1 MGERRSYRIEF
12 QSLIAITR
20 ATPQGSSRMEGR
32 YVNCMGSLDF
42 REMASLINY
51 SRTTTIDL
59 EPLKAASG
67 RWAFHRGE
75 HRVHTSVYPFGV
87 LYLQSTATLDDMKT
101 AIKAVDNLRNTDILY
116 PPSLRRP
123 TEFTG
128 IFAKAKGR
136 WTTREYLVSFIK
148 DELDTYLKR
157 LAALAPQFYIDPR
170 VETPSGVPIKIPNP
184 LLSFLRDP
192 DSTSSPLSGK
202 LAILLA
208 EPGQG
213 KTYTSRYLVSTLARS
228 ASTTLPLMVDSSQWH
243 TLSVE
248 HQKSLPKTIA
258 HSFDHF
264 DATIGWL
271 HGHEEEFLQATL
283 KADIFRIV
291 FDGFDEYI
299 LHNRGAVRP
308 IEVLEALEQLAS
320 QTGARIVITSRTAF
334 WETNIPEAELQG
346 FLERSRSLIYLL
358 QPFNLE
364 QAKHYFSDRLKN
376 KRQADYAT
384 ETYRVLSQDSRS
396 LVGRG
401 FVLSLLADLAERT
414 VGPVE
419 AYGGEKYPLLWL
431 MGALCEREVLR
442 QQLPFTSAEQIQILR
457 TLAIEGATGAV
468 SNTEL
473 LELTIMEVRP
483 TLDAT
488 SVASAIEKLKS
499 HPLVEYKKHEAVWA
513 FRQEQIRIMLIA
525 EEMIKWLPAQVDGF
539 MQKATLDAAAR
550 QDVGSAIVDLLH
562 KEYPADVALEHL
574 SKICQAL
581 SSPLAASLPRTKDGR
596 RLAATIALI
605 AVDRLIPSGS
615 SHLDRAAFLLQI
627 CGGTVVEALDFSGT
641 IARCDLRGVVFKRC
655 RFEHST
661 WANCKF
667 DSKTTFTECEFLGG
681 NPPVHCEGLG
691 SALLDECTLDPEAEA
706 MINGVRVKE
715 NRKKYS
721 VDELK
726 SDVSSVLGKF
736 VIKGGVGLKTIN
748 ELHLNR
754 GTIGTSRHRDQI
766 MEELVST
773 ILESHKISGGI
784 VGYNIRAEAVEAVKF
799 YAANNV
805 FTGPIRE
812 AFDRLRLRLSLS

>member
-1 MGERRSYRIEF
+1 
-12 QSLIAITR
+12 
-20 ATPQGSSRMEGR
+20 
-32 YVNCMGSLDF
+32 MGSLDF
-42 REMASLINY
+42 REIASLINY
-51 SRTTTIDL
+51 SRTTTIGLD
-59 EPLKAASG
+59 PLTASPG
-67 RWAFHRGE
+67 RWALHRGE

-87 LYLQSTATLDDMKT
+87 LYLQSSATLDDMRT
-101 AIKAVDNLRNTDILY
+101 AANAVDDLKNTDVLY

-123 TEFTG
+123 TEFSLL
-128 IFAKAKGR
+128 FAKAKGV
-136 WTTREYLVSFIK
+136 WTIREYLVSFIK
-148 DELDTYLKR
+148 DELNTYLQR
-157 LAALAPQFYIDPR
+157 LANLAPRFYIDPR
-170 VETPSGVPIKIPNP
+170 VETPSGIPIRVPNP

-192 DSTSSPLSGK
+192 DSTSSPLTGK

-228 ASTTLPLMVDSSQWH
+228 GSTTLPLMVDSSQWH

-308 IEVLEALEQLAS
+308 IEVLESLEQLAS
-320 QTGARIVITSRTAF
+320 ETGARIVITSRTAF
-334 WETNIPEAELQG
+334 WHTNIPGAELDA
-346 FLERSRSLIYLL
+346 FLNRSQSLIYLL

-376 KRQADYAT
+376 QKQAEYAT
-384 ETYRVLSQDSRS
+384 DTYRVLSTDSKS

-414 VGPVE
+414 LSG
-419 AYGGEKYPLLWL
+419 AGGYGGEKYPLLWL
-431 MGALCEREVLR
+431 MQALCEREVLR
-442 QQLPFTSAEQIQILR
+442 QELPLSSAQQLMVLR
-457 TLAIEGATGAV
+457 TLAIEGATGAMPN
-468 SNTEL
+468 SEL
-473 LELTIMEVRP
+473 LELAIEEARP
-483 TLDAT
+483 TLDGA

-499 HPLVEYKKHEAVWA
+499 HPLVEYQKDQNIWV

-525 EEMIKWLPAQVDGF
+525 EEMIKWAPSEVDGF

-550 QDVGSAIVDLLH
+550 QDVGSAIVDLLQ
-562 KEYPADVALEHL
+562 KGYSTELALAHL

-581 SSPLAASLPRTKDGR
+581 SAPSPVGLSRTSDGR
-596 RLAATIALI
+596 RLAGTIALI
-605 AVDRLIPSGS
+605 AVDRLISGGS
-615 SHLDRAAFLLQI
+615 SHIERAEFLLQI
-627 CGGTVVEALDFSGT
+627 CGGDAVEALDFSGT
-641 IARCDLRGVVFKRC
+641 IARFDLRGVRFRRC
-655 RFEHST
+655 RFDHST

-667 DSKTTFTECEFLGG
+667 DETTVFSQSEFLGG
-681 NPPVHCEGLG
+681 NPPAHCEGLG
-691 SALLDECTLDPEAEA
+691 SASMSECTLDPEAEA
-706 MINGVRVKE
+706 MLNGIRVKE
-715 NRKKYS
+715 GRKKYS

-726 SDVSSVLGKF
+726 SDVSSVLSKF
-736 VIKGGVGLKTIN
+736 IIKGRVGLKTIN

-754 GTIGTSRHRDQI
+754 GTIGASRHRDEI
-766 MEELVST
+766 MEVLVST
-773 ILESHKISGGI
+773 ILEQHKISGGI
-784 VGYNIRAEAVEAVKF
+784 VGYNVRAEAVEAVKF

-812 AFDRLRLRLSLS
+812 AFDRLKLRLSLS